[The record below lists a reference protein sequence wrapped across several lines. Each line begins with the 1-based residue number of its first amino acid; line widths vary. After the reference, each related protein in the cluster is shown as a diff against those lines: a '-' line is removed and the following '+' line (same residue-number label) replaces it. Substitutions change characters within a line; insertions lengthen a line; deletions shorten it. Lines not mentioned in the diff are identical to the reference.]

1 MAAKRE
7 KTAAQDLASL
17 KEALFAEH
25 PEVKAQSDQRQ
36 EARTFVA
43 SVRKEIADLRKR
55 QDLKQSDMAERLG
68 VSQPVISRIESD
80 RNADLGLETLH
91 RYAAACGLKPVVTF
105 VPSAEAMLA
114 QVMTRTAA
122 NGARPPVAPDAD
134 RMLLLAMQTF
144 QEEMTA
150 SVAERVETTVKDAVR
165 TVLDERP
172 AAAAP
177 AQPTKA
183 V

>member
-7 KTAAQDLASL
+7 KKAAQDLASL

-25 PEVKAQSDQRQ
+25 PGVKAQSDQRH

-43 SVRKEIADLRKR
+43 SVRREIADLRKR

-80 RNADLGLETLH
+80 RNADLGLETLY
-91 RYAAACGLKPVVTF
+91 RYARACGLKPVVTF

-114 QVMTRTAA
+114 QVMTRAAA
-122 NGARPPVAPDAD
+122 NAAPAAPLDAD
-134 RMLLLAMQTF
+134 KMLLLAMQTF